1 LRTPTL
7 KTADMGLFQ
16 SLKLNFCSST
26 TLGEKIENVNLELD
40 GVYRYLDLTASNK
53 VYEKVTQADDSTT
66 TKPDNM
72 TRSLTKVQV
81 ARPLASV
88 TTWKVYYLE
97 ANIAF
102 FIIYP
107 YNSGMRYN
115 YAGVTPYIITPLP
128 THSLASLS

>member
-1 LRTPTL
+1 
-7 KTADMGLFQ
+7 MGLFQ
-16 SLKLNFCSST
+16 SLKLNFCSCT
-26 TLGEKIENVNLELD
+26 TLKEKIENVNLELD

-88 TTWKVYYLE
+88 TT
-97 ANIAF
+97 
-102 FIIYP
+102 
-107 YNSGMRYN
+107 
-115 YAGVTPYIITPLP
+115 
-128 THSLASLS
+128 

>member
-1 LRTPTL
+1 
-7 KTADMGLFQ
+7 MGLFQ

-26 TLGEKIENVNLELD
+26 TLGEKIENLNLELD
-40 GVYRYLDLTASNK
+40 GVHRYLDLTASNK

-107 YNSGMRYN
+107 YNSGMR
-115 YAGVTPYIITPLP
+115 
-128 THSLASLS
+128 

>member
-1 LRTPTL
+1 
-7 KTADMGLFQ
+7 MELFQ

-40 GVYRYLDLTASNK
+40 GVYRYSDLTASNK

-107 YNSGMRYN
+107 YNSGMRY
-115 YAGVTPYIITPLP
+115 YGVCDTTMRG
-128 THSLASLS
+128 

>member
-1 LRTPTL
+1 MKKKEL
-7 KTADMGLFQ
+7 KKKEE
-16 SLKLNFCSST
+16 SK
-26 TLGEKIENVNLELD
+26 KIENVNLELD

-102 FIIYP
+102 FIICLD
-107 YNSGMRYN
+107 N
-115 YAGVTPYIITPLP
+115 
-128 THSLASLS
+128 ASIM